1 MARILSDGRIE
12 FNDSRILYHDTP
24 ITGADILELIPLF
37 KQIDPRLGAVTMAAF
52 PSGGGGP
59 SLFPS
64 SGSGAQ
70 GPQGVTG
77 LPGPTGPANGPQG
90 QTGLPGSTGPAGPTG
105 LGVTGPA
112 GPQGQTGLRGPTG
125 LAGPTGLGVTGP
137 AGPTG
142 LRGPTGLNG
151 PTGVGVTGPQGQTG
165 SGVTGPQGVTGPS
178 GTGAG
183 LWQNPQENTVVTTD
197 ATPTLVVS
205 ETIPALTV
213 GTYRAVVD
221 ARYNDG
227 SQHASFVMTVR
238 VHREGAGAVLGTENA
253 DYTDDSSLLLLADF
267 AVSGNDIQVVVT
279 GVAATTITWKVRMAR
294 VNLP

>member
-12 FNDSRILYHDTP
+12 FSDGRILYHDTP

-77 LPGPTGPANGPQG
+77 LPGPTGPASGPQG
-90 QTGLPGSTGPAGPTG
+90 QTGLPGPTGPGGPTG
-105 LGVTGPA
+105 V
-112 GPQGQTGLRGPTG
+112 
-125 LAGPTGLGVTGP
+125 GVTGP

-142 LRGPTGLNG
+142 LRGPTGIGG

-183 LWQNPQENTVVTTD
+183 LWQNPQENTVVTVD

-238 VHREGAGAVLGTENA
+238 VHREGVGAVLGTENA